1 MSEQRAMLHCTAEQR
16 DRLNQLA
23 EQEGCT
29 QRDMI
34 TRLIDAYIQPKEP
47 DAPPL
52 ATRSITHQPL
62 LVYGKGATLRI
73 DSNAQPYVALPDG
86 KQWQRLKFEP
96 PTYPWE

>member
-1 MSEQRAMLHCTAEQR
+1 MTKAMLHTNATDR

-23 EQEGCT
+23 EKEGIT
-29 QRDMI
+29 QQAMLSK
-34 TRLIDAYIQPKEP
+34 LIDEYLQPKGDP
-47 DAPPL
+47 QAPPL
-52 ATRSITHQPL
+52 ATRSITHRPL

-86 KQWQRLKFEP
+86 KQWQRLRFEP